1 MLLINTSSLSYLLD
15 SIHISTWKWKLLK
28 VPALACF
35 RDDIL
40 IELLSDLLSYLI
52 HVGTEI
58 SASGCAVLLPYS
70 LAFF

>member
-1 MLLINTSSLSYLLD
+1 MANAIGG
-15 SIHISTWKWKLLK
+15 
-28 VPALACF
+28 LAGAACKYF

-40 IELLSDLLSYLI
+40 IELLSDLLSCLI